1 MKIEINNGVYTR
13 DDEIMELLNDSEDE
27 YLAALAQK
35 LMVRQE
41 RQNIKATR
49 EKERER
55 QKRIVTN
62 RLLNGDTF

>member
-1 MKIEINNGVYTR
+1 MRIEINNGVYTR
-13 DDEIMELLNDSEDE
+13 DDEVMELLNDSEDE

-41 RQNIKATR
+41 RQNIKTTR

-55 QKRIVTN
+55 QKSIVSN
-62 RLLNGDTF
+62 RLLDGDTF

>member
-1 MKIEINNGVYTR
+1 MRIEINNGVYTR
-13 DDEIMELLNDSEDE
+13 DDEVMELLNDSVDE

-41 RQNIKATR
+41 RQNIKTTR

-55 QKRIVTN
+55 QKRIVSN
-62 RLLNGDTF
+62 RLLDGDTF

>member
-1 MKIEINNGVYTR
+1 
-13 DDEIMELLNDSEDE
+13 MELLNDSEDE

-41 RQNIKATR
+41 RQNIKTTR

-55 QKRIVTN
+55 QKRIVSN
-62 RLLNGDTF
+62 RLLDGDTF

>member
-1 MKIEINNGVYTR
+1 MRIEINNGVYTR
-13 DDEIMELLNDSEDE
+13 DDEVMELLNDSEEE

-41 RQNIKATR
+41 RQNIKTTR

-55 QKRIVTN
+55 QKRIVSN
-62 RLLNGDTF
+62 RLLDGDTF

>member
-1 MKIEINNGVYTR
+1 MRIEINNGVYTR
-13 DDEIMELLNDSEDE
+13 DDEVMELLNDSEDE

-41 RQNIKATR
+41 RQNIKTTR

-55 QKRIVTN
+55 QQRIVSN
-62 RLLNGDTF
+62 RLLDGDTF

>member
-1 MKIEINNGVYTR
+1 MRIEINNGVYTR
-13 DDEIMELLNDSEDE
+13 DDEVMERLNDSEDE

-41 RQNIKATR
+41 RQNIKTTR

-55 QKRIVTN
+55 QKRIVSN
-62 RLLNGDTF
+62 RLLDGDTF

>member
-1 MKIEINNGVYTR
+1 MRIEINNGVYTR
-13 DDEIMELLNDSEDE
+13 DDEVMELLNDSEDE

-41 RQNIKATR
+41 RQNIKTTR

-55 QKRIVTN
+55 QKRIVSN
-62 RLLNGDTF
+62 RLLDGDTF

>member
-1 MKIEINNGVYTR
+1 MRIEINNGVYTR
-13 DDEIMELLNDSEDE
+13 DDEVMELLNDSEDK

-41 RQNIKATR
+41 RQNIKTTR

-55 QKRIVTN
+55 QKRIVSN
-62 RLLNGDTF
+62 RLLDGDTF